1 MGFYMVEMIIN
12 GSIFLLIPPR
22 VTDLFDLVDLQR
34 ENRVKLTLLTLCG
47 RPDFKPEINP
57 IDLI

>member
-22 VTDLFDLVDLQR
+22 VTDLFDLVDLQGKPG
-34 ENRVKLTLLTLCG
+34 KLTLLTLCG
-47 RPDFKPEINP
+47 RPDFAPEINP